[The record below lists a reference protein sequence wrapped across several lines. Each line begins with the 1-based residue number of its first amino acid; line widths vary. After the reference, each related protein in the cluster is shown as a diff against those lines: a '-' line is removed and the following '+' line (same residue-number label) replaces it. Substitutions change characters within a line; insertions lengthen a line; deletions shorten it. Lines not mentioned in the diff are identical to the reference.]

1 MLHARLKK
9 WGKKTA
15 LATLMTLGASSLALA
30 HPMWLLP
37 HEYNLSGEKA
47 EWITVDASASHTIFS
62 PDKALGL
69 DRLSI
74 YTPEGGK
81 QRLGS
86 YYKGHRRSVF
96 DLAIDQ
102 PGTWKLELA
111 RPTVYF
117 TFYTN
122 KRGAS
127 KRIFADKLAAADQ
140 LPDGAQDV
148 VTKQFNVS
156 TVSYI
161 TWQAPD
167 NKVLE
172 LTGKG
177 LELAGPTHPSD
188 VVAGDEVRF
197 QFFVDGKP
205 AQGVEVELTPNN
217 TKYRNDRM
225 MQKLKTD
232 SKGML
237 VFTPEVVGPW
247 YLAAKVE
254 HDRQSERADSESS
267 LMYMTFDVQL
277 P

>member
-1 MLHARLKK
+1 MLKSTLKSWSRK
-9 WGKKTA
+9 AA
-15 LATLMTLGASSLALA
+15 LATAMVLGVSSLTQA

-37 HEYNLSGEKA
+37 HEYNLSGEKS

-69 DRLSI
+69 DRISI
-74 YTPEGGK
+74 FTPEGGK

-86 YYKGHRRSVF
+86 YFKGHRRSVF
-96 DLAIDQ
+96 DLEIDQ
-102 PGTWKLELA
+102 PGTWKMELK

-122 KRGAS
+122 KRGAK
-127 KRIFADKLAAADQ
+127 KRIFADKQEAQAQ
-140 LPDGAQDV
+140 LPKGAKDV

-156 TVSYI
+156 TVAYI

-167 NKVLE
+167 EKVLE

-177 LELAGPTHPSD
+177 LEIAGPTHPSD
-188 VVAGDEVRF
+188 VVAGDEVNF

-205 AQGVEVELTPNN
+205 AKDVEIELTPHN

-232 SKGML
+232 SEGML
-237 VFTPEVVGPW
+237 TFTPEIVGPW
-247 YLAAKVE
+247 YLTAKVD
-254 HDRQSERADSESS
+254 HKRQSERADSESS
-267 LMYMTFDVQL
+267 LLYMTFDTQL

>member
-1 MLHARLKK
+1 MFHTRLKK
-9 WGKKTA
+9 WSKKAA
-15 LATLMTLGASSLALA
+15 LATLMTLGASSVANA

-86 YYKGHRRSVF
+86 YYKGQRRSVF
-96 DLAIDQ
+96 DLEIDQ

-122 KRGAS
+122 KRGAT
-127 KRIFADKLAAADQ
+127 KRIFADKQAAASQ

-156 TVSYI
+156 AVSYI

-167 NKVLE
+167 KKVLE

-188 VVAGDEVRF
+188 VVAGDEVSF

-205 AQGVEVELTPNN
+205 AEGVEVELTPNS

-232 SKGML
+232 SNGML
-237 VFTPEVVGPW
+237 TFTPEIVGPW
-247 YLAAKVE
+247 YLAAKIE
-254 HDRQSERADSESS
+254 HDRKSDRADIESS
-267 LMYMTFDVQL
+267 LLYMTFDAQL